1 VFVAYGLRCGIKLCP
16 RQYPLAI
23 NTVEREWYIDG
34 PVSDGVPIP
43 SVQVVIQPV
52 LTFFKPITAPA
63 SVDGYM
69 NGGTSRRIHC
79 RARRNVTE
87 VGPLGEVPLRS
98 AAGRW

>member
-1 VFVAYGLRCGIKLCP
+1 
-16 RQYPLAI
+16 LAI

-63 SVDGYM
+63 SVDRYM
-69 NGGTSRRIHC
+69 TAEQAAEYIAVH
-79 RARRNVTE
+79 AET
-87 VGPLGEVPLRS
+87 LRKW
-98 AAGRW
+98 A